1 MFAHSQLGKGDA
13 CRMST
18 QSDSAEGS
26 TELAARRMLRLARQ
40 GKHRNGKKSD
50 VYDCLRQFATFCDN
64 FLFENKV
71 RNPSVKNGRVYDCR
85 LLYTQQ
91 P

>member
-50 VYDCLRQFATFCDN
+50 VYDCLRQFAIFVIIFCS
-64 FLFENKV
+64 KI
-71 RNPSVKNGRVYDCR
+71 R
-85 LLYTQQ
+85 LEIRR
-91 P
+91 